1 MEKTEDSGYP
11 SYEKPDPEI
20 MVRTVGLLRSEV
32 ILFVLCR
39 YEKPVVQLKFFTLRF
54 TVERVNCRPEDWS
67 SATFPFFCATPPRD
81 WV

>member
-1 MEKTEDSGYP
+1 MEKTEESGYP

-39 YEKPVVQLKFFTLRF
+39 
-54 TVERVNCRPEDWS
+54 
-67 SATFPFFCATPPRD
+67 
-81 WV
+81 